1 MIDLLLLP
9 FRAVWALIG
18 IVFNLTGRLLGVVAG
33 IVLMVVG
40 LALTVT
46 LIGAVIGVPLLI
58 VGFLLIVRSLLR

>member
-9 FRAVWALIG
+9 FRAVW
-18 IVFNLTGRLLGVVAG
+18 
-33 IVLMVVG
+33 
-40 LALTVT
+40 ALTVT